1 MYLIKKTVAFLCVYV
16 LTTNCFAQNTV
27 YLPQKISVAALKADF
42 LLLRDT
48 LQKIHPG
55 IYRYKSSTIISHIF
69 DSCYNSIQDNMT
81 VPQFFMLINF
91 AIAAMEDGHSNSRM
105 AKQVMKDY
113 INNTKLFPAM
123 VMFIHNRAFIYCCN
137 QNISLAG
144 AELTSIN
151 NQPIQQIV
159 QRSFAYIPSDADIQS
174 RKNWELN
181 ENFPFFYPLLHEAV
195 DKFNIT
201 YKNENGALKKATLQ
215 PDVFQNIN
223 CPAPFKRPEKYLQ
236 LTYKPGNI
244 AVLGIKTF
252 LDDFLQQTGENF
264 NRFLDS
270 AFTDI
275 RNKNVTKLLIDIRG
289 NQGGNDGNG
298 ALLYAYLTQ
307 QPFMYYASQETVSG
321 KFAPDDNHP
330 NLKWQQP
337 KQNSFAGKVYI
348 LADGHSFS
356 ASAEFSAIARSNK
369 RALFLGEEAG
379 GGYYGNTSGNELFI
393 TLPNSQLSCRI
404 PLVKYTSAVKKNANK
419 GNSILPEYPIYQ
431 TIFDFINHTDSQLD
445 RALVI
450 VGQNQKQ

>member
-1 MYLIKKTVAFLCVYV
+1 MYLIKKVVAFLCVYV
-16 LTTNCFAQNTV
+16 LITNCFAQDTL
-27 YLPQKISVAALKADF
+27 YQLPKISAAALKADF

-55 IYRYKSSTIISHIF
+55 IYRYKSSAFISHRF
-69 DSCYNSIQDNMT
+69 DSCYNSIQDSMT
-81 VPQFFMLINF
+81 VPEFFMLTNF
-91 AIAAMEDGHSNSRM
+91 AIAAMEDGHSNCRM
-105 AKQVMKDY
+105 ARQFMKDY
-113 INNTKLFPAM
+113 INNTKIFPAM

-137 QNISLAG
+137 QNSSLAG

-151 NQPIQQIV
+151 GHPIQQIV
-159 QRSFAYIPSDADIQS
+159 QRTFAYIPSDADIQS
-174 RKNWELN
+174 RKNWEVN
-181 ENFPFFYPLLHEAV
+181 ENFPFFYTLLYNEV

-201 YKNENGALKKATLQ
+201 CKNEKGAIIKAVLQ
-215 PDVFQNIN
+215 PDIFKNIN

-236 LTYKPGNI
+236 LTYMPGNI

-252 LDDFLQQTGENF
+252 LDDFLRQTGENF
-264 NRFLDS
+264 NHFLDS

-321 KFAPDDNHP
+321 KFAADDNHP

-348 LADGHSFS
+348 LANGRSFS

-369 RALFLGEEAG
+369 RALFMGEEVG
-379 GGYYGNTSGNELFI
+379 GGYYGNTSGDEVFL

-404 PLVKYTSAVKKNANK
+404 PLVKYTMAVKKDANE
-419 GNSILPEYPIYQ
+419 GRSILPEYPIYP
-431 TIFDFINHTDSQLD
+431 TISDFINHTDSQLD
-445 RALVI
+445 RALEI
-450 VGQNQKQ
+450 VREN